1 MALEGNLSDFG
12 LEEILQL
19 IAVQQKS
26 GFLVLKQDQEMV
38 FYFDRGTLV
47 STRDRRG
54 PGNDPLVVYLRRYGF
69 FTPEQWTHLDYVLS
83 HATLDLTDVLLSE
96 NLLDEPTLTGVLQS
110 VAQEQIHQGM
120 KLKRGSYH
128 FTATSD
134 VASGI
139 RGRISMDIQGLLM
152 EGARRCD
159 EAPRL
164 HERLGS
170 QSLTFARGA
179 RAPQP
184 GELGETGTRLLRLA
198 LAGRTLGEI
207 IQSARVSAFTTREL
221 LANLCETGALEP
233 VQPELGQV
241 IPLPTGR
248 ARGARP
254 GLVLRHPAVT
264 AGLLLLLLAAGAWRW
279 RPLLPVPAGAR
290 ARAAGAGAAA
300 AAPLRL
306 AQLGDDLAQAI
317 TLYHAEHGA
326 YPADLA
332 ILATEG
338 FAEPS
343 AVAVLQGRGWNYRV
357 TDRGRSYAFGP

>member
-69 FTPEQWTHLDYVLS
+69 FTPEQWTHLDYVLT

-96 NLLDEPTLTGVLQS
+96 NLLEEPTLTGVLQS
-110 VAQEQIHQGM
+110 VAQEQIHHGM

-128 FTATSD
+128 FTATNE

-139 RGRISMDIQGLLM
+139 RGRINMDIQGLLM

-159 EAPRL
+159 EEPRL
-164 HERLGS
+164 HEKLN
-170 QSLTFARGA
+170 SLSLAFARGA
-179 RAPQP
+179 RAPQA
-184 GELGETGTRLLRLA
+184 GELGETGSRLLRLA
-198 LAGRTLGEI
+198 LAGKTLGEI
-207 IQSARVSAFTTREL
+207 IQSARASAFTTREL
-221 LANLCETGALEP
+221 LANLCDTGALAP

-241 IPLPTGR
+241 IPLPANR
-248 ARGARP
+248 ARGSRRGLALRQP
-254 GLVLRHPAVT
+254 ALTAGLVLLVL
-264 AGLLLLLLAAGAWRW
+264 AGGAWRW
-279 RPLLPVPAGAR
+279 RPALPAADGTRAVTAGAE
-290 ARAAGAGAAA
+290 ASA

-306 AQLGDDLAQAI
+306 AQLGDDVEQAI
-317 TLYHAEHGA
+317 TLFHAEHGR
-326 YPADLA
+326 YPVDLS
-332 ILATEG
+332 LLVEEG
-338 FAEPS
+338 FVEPS
-343 AVAVLQGRGWNYRV
+343 AVAVLQGRGWSYRV
-357 TDRGRSYAFGP
+357 VDQGRSYAFGP